1 MTTLLSPGFSQ
12 AARFLNKAKRE
23 ALEQFR
29 QSARFSKQS
38 AYDQL
43 GEIREASR
51 EANGVGG
58 DADAIEEDTL
68 RNADAFI
75 EALPDGYPLPEIT
88 AEPDGHLDLE
98 WYRHPRRI
106 LSVSVSA
113 EGMLYWAALVGTEDP
128 RGSCPFYGDIPD
140 TILYWIRR
148 VCAE

>member
-1 MTTLLSPGFSQ
+1 MSTVVSPGFSP
-12 AARFLNKAKRE
+12 AAKFLNDAKRA
-23 ALEQFR
+23 ALKQFR
-29 QSARFSKQS
+29 QSASFSKQS

-43 GEIREASR
+43 GEVYETCREADWD
-51 EANGVGG
+51 G
-58 DADAIEEDTL
+58 DGTEPIEQDTL
-68 RNADAFI
+68 RNAYVFI
-75 EALPDGYPLPEIT
+75 EALPDGYPLPDIT

-106 LSVSVSA
+106 LSVSVSP

-148 VCAE
+148 VCAG